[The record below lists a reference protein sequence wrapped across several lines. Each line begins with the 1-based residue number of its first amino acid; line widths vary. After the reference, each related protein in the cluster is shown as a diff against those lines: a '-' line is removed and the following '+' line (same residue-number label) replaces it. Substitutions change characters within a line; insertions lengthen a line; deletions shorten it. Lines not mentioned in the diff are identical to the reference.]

1 MKPEMDEVIQKRL
14 EVLFGNPNL
23 KFKDVVIAVGDKEI
37 QEEIRNRT
45 ELKDKLEEIQGVQTV
60 KEMKEEIEKHR
71 DDFDQIMEDM
81 EKMRY
86 DQIQEHGRDKL
97 RIIRRMIDDI
107 SSQVEE
113 KKQTEA
119 NIVQE
124 IEEAVECE
132 KKLKEDLHIA
142 KNKYSLRMEK
152 AHKGNQRTF

>member
-14 EVLFGNPNL
+14 EVLFGNPNM
-23 KFKDVVIAVGDKEI
+23 KIEDVVIAVGDKEI

-86 DQIQEHGRDKL
+86 DQI
-97 RIIRRMIDDI
+97 
-107 SSQVEE
+107 
-113 KKQTEA
+113 
-119 NIVQE
+119 
-124 IEEAVECE
+124 
-132 KKLKEDLHIA
+132 
-142 KNKYSLRMEK
+142 
-152 AHKGNQRTF
+152 